1 MNKEIRGIVRKVSLI
16 RHQANEFM
24 RNELDNAGFNDV
36 ETAHGTIF
44 EILLTSPPP
53 ITMKTF
59 VEKTG
64 RAKSTITGV
73 IDTLEARD
81 YVERKAIPGDRR
93 QVGVAATEKSR
104 ILESRFGS
112 MSDRL
117 LDTIY
122 RDFSSE
128 ERVDLCNLLN
138 RALDNLKNAN
148 SERATNPPVS
158 DSHPHSD
165 S

>member
-1 MNKEIRGIVRKVSLI
+1 MNKEIRGIISKVSLI
-16 RHQANEFM
+16 RKQSNMFM
-24 RNELDNAGFNDV
+24 RKELDDKGFFDV

-44 EILLTSPPP
+44 EILLTNPPP

-73 IDTLEARD
+73 IDTLEARE
-81 YVERKAIPGDRR
+81 YVERKPIPGDRR

-104 ILESRFGS
+104 ILESSFGG
-112 MSDRL
+112 MADKL
-117 LDTIY
+117 LDTVY

-128 ERVDLCNLLN
+128 ERVELCNLLN
-138 RALDNLKNAN
+138 RVLENLKKAN
-148 SERATNPPVS
+148 TERTSNLPASESTAK
-158 DSHPHSD
+158 
-165 S
+165 

>member
-24 RNELDNAGFNDV
+24 RTELDSAGFSDV

-81 YVERKAIPGDRR
+81 YVERQSIPGDRR

-122 RDFSSE
+122 QDFSNE
-128 ERVDLCNLLN
+128 ERVELCTLLSK
-138 RALDNLKNAN
+138 ALENLKRAN
-148 SERATNPPVS
+148 TERTSNPPVRDNLSPS
-158 DSHPHSD
+158 DS
-165 S
+165 